1 MNSYGFTSSQKGRS
15 PLHYASGNGH
25 VEVVGKLLAANAHIN
40 LKDEVSTSLHVSER
54 FRLYQ
59 GLSKISAWNTMMTRK
74 GSRHRLTIRCLKK
87 NKLSSERTLSTH
99 SKQEVKRK
107 RFTPPLLR
115 TSPSPTRNPCH
126 RYTPRKLSAP
136 GHAQTHVPSIS
147 PITRANYISFPVCN
161 FWRESFDIRL
171 YVQSTFHWVT
181 FLPTSSVLSMIL

>member
-1 MNSYGFTSSQKGRS
+1 MNSYAFTSSQNGRS

-25 VEVVGKLLAANAHIN
+25 VEVVEKLIAANAHIN

-59 GLSKISAWNTMMTRK
+59 GLPKISAWNTRMTRK

-107 RFTPPLLR
+107 RKRFTAPL
-115 TSPSPTRNPCH
+115 C
-126 RYTPRKLSAP
+126 SAP
-136 GHAQTHVPSIS
+136 VPPRPGI
-147 PITRANYISFPVCN
+147 RATDIL
-161 FWRESFDIRL
+161 RES
-171 YVQSTFHWVT
+171 SA
-181 FLPTSSVLSMIL
+181 LPATHRPMFRVFPL